1 MKGNKTSKDM
11 LNELSNLVEEVKR
24 LCDELMDKPK
34 INGRQLPEKTGLTK
48 KAI

>member
-24 LCDELMDKPK
+24 LCDELIEKPK
-34 INGRQLPEKTGLTK
+34 INGKQLPEKVGFAK
-48 KAI
+48 KAV